1 VAFILPALD
10 AFAAR
15 NVAHS
20 TQPNGEAAKKL
31 GLFLVHCLND
41 ACVLGCQGNFH
52 AFPQTLQGTIQY
64 HILHHSVTN
73 INTVMC
79 GTTVRT
85 VDLQWLDFG
94 ALELGLPGRVEL
106 RLLIV
111 RTRRKGT

>member
-1 VAFILPALD
+1 VAFLLPALE

-15 NVAHS
+15 SVTHS
-20 TQPNGEAAKKL
+20 TQPNGEAAKL
-31 GLFLVHCLND
+31 GLSFVHCLND
-41 ACVLGCQGNFH
+41 ACVLGCHGSFH
-52 AFPQTLQGTIQY
+52 VFPQTLQGTIQY

-73 INTVMC
+73 INTVMY
-79 GTTVRT
+79 GTTVRA